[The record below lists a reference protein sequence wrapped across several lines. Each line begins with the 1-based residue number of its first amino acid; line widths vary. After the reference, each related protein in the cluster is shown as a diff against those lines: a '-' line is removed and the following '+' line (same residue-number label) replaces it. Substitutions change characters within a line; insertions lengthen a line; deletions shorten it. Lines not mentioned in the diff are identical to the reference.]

1 MLEGGMLRNKEA
13 YCYGDRGYR
22 FSNLGNYSRL
32 ELHRMCCTIIPCSNP
47 NEYSFV
53 YDTAPYE
60 PSCPLLVPQVK
71 TSSAVQH
78 TDAVLHAATP
88 RTVLFLIAP
97 EIFRGVA

>member
-1 MLEGGMLRNKEA
+1 
-13 YCYGDRGYR
+13 
-22 FSNLGNYSRL
+22 
-32 ELHRMCCTIIPCSNP
+32 MCRPVIPCI
-47 NEYSFV
+47 YAGKHSFTDENTL
-53 YDTAPYE
+53 YR

-97 EIFRGVA
+97 EIFRGVAWIGSSLRVPLAVSTTYPNCENLFNPQL